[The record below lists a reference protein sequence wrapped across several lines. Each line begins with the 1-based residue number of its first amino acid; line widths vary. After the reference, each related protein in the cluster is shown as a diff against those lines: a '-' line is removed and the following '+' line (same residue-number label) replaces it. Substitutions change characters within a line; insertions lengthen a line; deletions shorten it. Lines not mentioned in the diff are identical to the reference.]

1 MSKDF
6 ERLNDFY
13 QKKWATKTQLQ
24 KYVQFGVITA
34 EEYEMIT
41 GDPLQEV
48 I

>member
-1 MSKDF
+1 MSDF
-6 ERLNDFY
+6 ERIKLY
-13 QKKWATKTQLQ
+13 YEKGWATKAQLQ
-24 KYVQFGVITA
+24 KYVQFEKITA